1 MDEANGNIN
10 GLAKNYA
17 NISNTFYN
25 IGNKEKSKQYSDSA
39 LIYYQRTN
47 DISGMANVYNTLGA
61 LASDEKNYTLSNRYY
76 ALSLQYKKQVDDVSG
91 MANTYINIGDNYKD
105 KKAWQQAKSY
115 YDTALILYKKNKE
128 QEGISR
134 ALINQ
139 ANLLTLMKDSA
150 AVQKNAEADTAITHL
165 ESLQTRAEAL
175 YNLAVNAVSN
185 GDYKKATTYYQQYFR
200 LHDSLLT
207 QQTLNAVYE
216 TETKYQAEKKQ
227 QQIDLLNK
235 DAVIR
240 QLEVNKKNQWLI
252 LSTAAFLLL
261 LLCAYLYYR
270 RFKIQKEQQLKDAVT
285 EQQNL
290 ATKALFEGEQ
300 KERIRIARDLH
311 DSIGQ
316 MLSVVKM
323 QVSTLHASAKA
334 DEKEL
339 TEASLQLVDKTITEV
354 RSISHNLIPEELNFG
369 LTAAIEELCR
379 SINQS
384 GNTVVNFNY
393 DKAVEALQLNKQTE
407 LSVYRI
413 VQEVLSNM
421 AKHAAATQIDVNI
434 HAEENKILLQL
445 KDNGKGFDTATIQQS
460 KGIGWKNIMARVN
473 LLNGNMQLQS
483 EKITGTQIEITIPQ

>member
-1 MDEANGNIN
+1 
-10 GLAKNYA
+10 
-17 NISNTFYN
+17 
-25 IGNKEKSKQYSDSA
+25 
-39 LIYYQRTN
+39 
-47 DISGMANVYNTLGA
+47 
-61 LASDEKNYTLSNRYY
+61 
-76 ALSLQYKKQVDDVSG
+76 
-91 MANTYINIGDNYKD
+91 
-105 KKAWQQAKSY
+105 
-115 YDTALILYKKNKE
+115 
-128 QEGISR
+128 
-134 ALINQ
+134 
-139 ANLLTLMKDSA
+139 
-150 AVQKNAEADTAITHL
+150 
-165 ESLQTRAEAL
+165 
-175 YNLAVNAVSN
+175 
-185 GDYKKATTYYQQYFR
+185 
-200 LHDSLLT
+200 
-207 QQTLNAVYE
+207 
-216 TETKYQAEKKQ
+216 
-227 QQIDLLNK
+227 
-235 DAVIR
+235 
-240 QLEVNKKNQWLI
+240 
-252 LSTAAFLLL
+252 
-261 LLCAYLYYR
+261 
-270 RFKIQKEQQLKDAVT
+270 
-285 EQQNL
+285 
-290 ATKALFEGEQ
+290 
-300 KERIRIARDLH
+300 
-311 DSIGQ
+311 